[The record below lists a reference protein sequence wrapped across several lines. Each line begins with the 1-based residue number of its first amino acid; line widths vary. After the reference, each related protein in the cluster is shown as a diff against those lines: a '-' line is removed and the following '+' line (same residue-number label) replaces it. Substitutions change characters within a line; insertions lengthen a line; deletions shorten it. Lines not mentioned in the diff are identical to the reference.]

1 MDCCIFTNPSF
12 KILPWASSFSSFSTS
27 PVVFPVNRRRI
38 IVVASS
44 RNNSQ
49 CDFSSL
55 NTPLELKSQTGKF
68 LSRVLQNDR
77 KNFHHAVAGQLDHLV
92 SERDEALA
100 RFSLSLGSSHASLY
114 RFMTHFTY
122 NYFCF
127 LYIYLHFLFMFSW
140 IKLLLFLWIY
150 LCWSFVFYNCDESW
164 ICICCSIGP

>member
-1 MDCCIFTNPSF
+1 M
-12 KILPWASSFSSFSTS
+12 
-27 PVVFPVNRRRI
+27 
-38 IVVASS
+38 VASS

-127 LYIYLHFLFMFSW
+127 FTFFCT
-140 IKLLLFLWIY
+140 FY
-150 LCWSFVFYNCDESW
+150 LCFLDLYYCYCGFVYVDHLFFDNCDES
-164 ICICCSIGP
+164 